1 MKLLLLD
8 EEAKALHVALRAN
21 ALGHDVRW
29 FAPDTDTGK
38 GFKGFERV
46 DNWVASAGWADLII
60 NAGCDKYEAKL
71 TQMMQ
76 RGYPIWN
83 TPCELEFEDY
93 ASVAPPTQ
101 KVDSVAA
108 AMEILYN
115 DPRRYVLKGEDV
127 DTYESYSAA
136 DMLAHLRQ
144 MVAFEGDL
152 LLQDYVEG
160 LQITVARNFSSD
172 GWIGP
177 VYEGLTETGFGRVV
191 QTSRVFDETLGKMTN
206 KFADKKFCGTVMAK
220 CCLSDDGELF
230 VFKLKCGWPK
240 SLVTFMPTNDC
251 VQVYKDALDGK
262 DTGTFRTEMS
272 YYVKLETED
281 PGYPVY
287 GVSRG
292 VAAHAYPLQVAL
304 RRAPD
309 MSPTNEIVERDLWVT
324 TDEYVCI
331 VDGYGSSARQ
341 AMRRAMGTVE
351 KIHTAGVEPDIDEE
365 YFEDLKERLAAA
377 QEDGYLTEMVYGG

>member
-8 EEAKALHVALRAN
+8 EDAKSLHLALRAS
-21 ALGHDVRW
+21 AAGHDVRW
-29 FAPDTDTGK
+29 YAPDTETGK

-46 DNWVASAGWADLII
+46 DNWVANAGWADLIY
-60 NAGCDKYEAKL
+60 NAGCDKHAAKL

-83 TPCELEFEDY
+83 TPCELEFKDY
-93 ASVAPPTQ
+93 KQLAPATQ
-101 KVDSVAA
+101 MEDSVTA
-108 AMEILYN
+108 AMEMLYRS
-115 DPRRYVLKGEDV
+115 PSRYVLKGEDV
-127 DTYESYSAA
+127 DTYESHSAA
-136 DMLAHLRQ
+136 DMVAHLRQ
-144 MVAFEGDL
+144 MLAFEGEL

-160 LQITVARNFSSD
+160 LQITVLRSFSSA
-172 GWIGP
+172 GWVGP
-177 VYEGLTETGFGRVV
+177 IYEGLSHVNFGRVV
-191 QTSRVFDETLGKMTN
+191 QKSRVFDETLDKLTSVLEKQ
-206 KFADKKFCGTVMAK
+206 KFRGTVMAK

-230 VFKLKCGWPK
+230 VFKAKCGAKRVP
-240 SLVTFMPTNDC
+240 VTAMPSNDF

-262 DTGTFRTEMS
+262 DTGTYRTEMS

-281 PGYPVY
+281 SGYPVY

-304 RRAPD
+304 RRVPD
-309 MSPTNEIVERDLWVT
+309 MSSADEIVERDLWVT

-331 VDGYGSSARQ
+331 VDGYGVSARQ

-351 KIHTAGVEPDIDEE
+351 KIYTAGVEPDIDEE
-365 YFEDLKERLAAA
+365 YFEDLKDRLLAA
-377 QEDGYLTEMVYGG
+377 QEDGYLTEMVYG